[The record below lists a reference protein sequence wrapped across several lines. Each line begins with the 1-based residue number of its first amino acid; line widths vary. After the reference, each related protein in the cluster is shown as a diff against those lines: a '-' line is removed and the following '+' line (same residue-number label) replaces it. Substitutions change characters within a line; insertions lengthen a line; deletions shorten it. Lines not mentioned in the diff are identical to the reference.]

1 MLADHSDGDA
11 LKAAHDESDA
21 AKKEVTEAKATMVKT
36 EAELKALREEL
47 SVEADK
53 AKVALK
59 ALREEK
65 EGVEK
70 SAKEATEKASGLET
84 QVNKLL
90 SSTT

>member
-1 MLADHSDGDA
+1 
-11 LKAAHDESDA
+11 
-21 AKKEVTEAKATMVKT
+21 MVKGVPTLKDLKGVYFT